1 MDESSILAVTGL
13 IGDAQ
18 AISDGLLSGD
28 LPEARFRTSLIA
40 GEARLLGLA
49 DVEASAT
56 HLGRLLGTMGQI
68 PAAGY
73 AEAVRDLSLAL
84 DQALTLALL

>member
-1 MDESSILAVTGL
+1 MDENSILAVASL

-18 AISDGLLSGD
+18 AISGGLLSGD
-28 LPEARFRTSLIA
+28 LQEARFRTSLIA

-49 DVEASAT
+49 DVEAGAK
-56 HLGRLLGTMGQI
+56 HLGRLLGAMDQV
-68 PAAGY
+68 PSPGY

-84 DQALTLALL
+84 DRALTLALP